1 MGNYRGRTTL
11 IEDFGSLE
19 HVVEDRGLT
28 KAGFVELI
36 AIQIDTALADVVI
49 ADLYPVGLRGIHIA
63 EEVVAGTL
71 EILVLFVAVTVVM
84 PVTDVVS
91 VGENDS
97 IHSADDVLNIGYPFF
112 IVGFQ
117 FVLSV
122 TLKWPQVWLANSQ
135 PSSLRALAMTVASWI
150 SV

>member
-36 AIQIDTALADVVI
+36 AIQIDTALADVMI

-63 EEVVAGTL
+63 EEIIAGTL
-71 EILVLFVAVTVVM
+71 ELLVLFVAVTVVM

-91 VGENDS
+91 VGKDDS
-97 IHSADDVLNIGYPFF
+97 VHSADDVLNIGNPFLVVSFQLVHRF
-112 IVGFQ
+112 ICD
-117 FVLSV
+117 
-122 TLKWPQVWLANSQ
+122 A
-135 PSSLRALAMTVASWI
+135 
-150 SV
+150 

>member
-19 HVVEDRGLT
+19 HVVENCGLT
-28 KAGFVELI
+28 KAGLVELI

-49 ADLYPVGLRGIHIA
+49 ADLYPVGLGGIHIA
-63 EEVVAGTL
+63 EEVVACAL

-117 FVLSV
+117 FVNRL
-122 TLKWPQVWLANSQ
+122 
-135 PSSLRALAMTVASWI
+135 I
-150 SV
+150 SHA

>member
-49 ADLYPVGLRGIHIA
+49 AAVS
-63 EEVVAGTL
+63 GTDG
-71 EILVLFVAVTVVM
+71 VCAW
-84 PVTDVVS
+84 
-91 VGENDS
+91 
-97 IHSADDVLNIGYPFF
+97 
-112 IVGFQ
+112 
-117 FVLSV
+117 
-122 TLKWPQVWLANSQ
+122 TL
-135 PSSLRALAMTVASWI
+135 
-150 SV
+150 

>member
-19 HVVEDRGLT
+19 HVVENCGLT

-117 FVLSV
+117 FVNRL
-122 TLKWPQVWLANSQ
+122 
-135 PSSLRALAMTVASWI
+135 I
-150 SV
+150 SHA

>member
-49 ADLYPVGLRGIHIA
+49 ADLYPVGLGGIHIA
-63 EEVVAGTL
+63 EEVVACAL
-71 EILVLFVAVTVVM
+71 EILVLFVAITVVM
-84 PVTDVVS
+84 PVADVVS
-91 VGENDS
+91 VGKDDS
-97 IHSADDVLNIGYPFF
+97 VHSADDVLNIGNPFLVVSFQLVHRF
-112 IVGFQ
+112 ICD
-117 FVLSV
+117 
-122 TLKWPQVWLANSQ
+122 A
-135 PSSLRALAMTVASWI
+135 
-150 SV
+150 

>member
-1 MGNYRGRTTL
+1 MGNYRGRPPL

-71 EILVLFVAVTVVM
+71 EILVLFVAVT
-84 PVTDVVS
+84 TSRAASARYWVS
-91 VGENDS
+91 VPMPGPIS
-97 IHSADDVLNIGYPFF
+97 R
-112 IVGFQ
+112 
-117 FVLSV
+117 
-122 TLKWPQVWLANSQ
+122 TK
-135 PSSLRALAMTVASWI
+135 SSLVISAAAMILSSTWGSMRKFWPNFF
-150 SV
+150 